1 MTNGCF
7 DIIHAGHV
15 SYLMK
20 AKSLGDFL
28 VVAVNDDNSVTRLKG
43 NGRPVNTLKN
53 RMKVLNEFASVDL
66 VISFSEDTPEELISL
81 LEPDILVKGGDYK
94 EANIAGA
101 KLVKESGGDI
111 VILPFDEGCSTSL
124 ILEKLNNKK

>member
-1 MTNGCF
+1 
-7 DIIHAGHV
+7 
-15 SYLMK
+15 MK

-53 RMKVLNEFASVDL
+53 RMKVLNALASVDL
-66 VISFSEDTPEELISL
+66 VISFSEDTPEELISF
-81 LEPDILVKGGDYK
+81 LEPDILVKGGDYR

-101 KLVKESGGDI
+101 KLVKESGGDV